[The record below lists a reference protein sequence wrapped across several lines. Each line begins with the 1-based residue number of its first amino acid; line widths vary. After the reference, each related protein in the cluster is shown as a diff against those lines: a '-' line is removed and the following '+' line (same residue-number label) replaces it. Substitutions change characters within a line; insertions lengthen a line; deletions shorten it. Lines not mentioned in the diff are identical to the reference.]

1 MYVERPKCPSMD
13 RTSLSRFWLADWGA
27 GWLSEA
33 QRASGST
40 GFPSVRLLSC
50 AFVVWQLQLSRKTG
64 DPAVGYALSCLLL
77 SGPKRPREAQRGP
90 EKPKEPQ
97 RHRDSQRGP
106 ERPREAQRGPG
117 TVVCMYVCR
126 QAQRCRAWTEQA
138 CHALGWLAGG
148 LAGWLA
154 GPRKPRRTLGLQLS
168 GIVWF
173 LHLSILGLECI
184 CAT

>member
-1 MYVERPKCPSMD
+1 MWSCRLATSTPKENWGSSCRLCIVLSFVEWPKEAQRSPERP
-13 RTSLSRFWLADWGA
+13 R
-27 GWLSEA
+27 EA
-33 QRASGST
+33 QRAT
-40 GFPSVRLLSC
+40 EAQRL
-50 AFVVWQLQLSRKTG
+50 TE
-64 DPAVGYALSCLLL
+64 
-77 SGPKRPREAQRGP
+77 RPREAQRGP
-90 EKPKEPQ
+90 E
-97 RHRDSQRGP
+97 
-106 ERPREAQRGPG
+106 RPMYI
-117 TVVCMYVCR
+117 CMYVCR
-126 QAQRCRAWTEQA
+126 QAQRGRAWTEQA

>member
-1 MYVERPKCPSMD
+1 MWSCRLATSTPKENWGSSCRLCIVLSFVEWPK
-13 RTSLSRFWLADWGA
+13 
-27 GWLSEA
+27 EA
-33 QRASGST
+33 QR
-40 GFPSVRLLSC
+40 
-50 AFVVWQLQLSRKTG
+50 
-64 DPAVGYALSCLLL
+64 
-77 SGPKRPREAQRGP
+77 AQRGP

-126 QAQRCRAWTEQA
+126 QAQRCRAWTDQA
-138 CHALGWLAGG
+138 CHALGWLAWG